1 MRWRRS
7 SRGCSSPAWT
17 TPWPTRC
24 TACWARSGRRRG
36 CTTARPGSRCSA
48 ASRPIRSPR
57 CSSSS
62 WPRAVCAE
70 IYEADYGTLRQ
81 EILDPDSGLYRSRP
95 DFLVVATTWRDLG
108 HRPELSDD
116 RGVVAR
122 KVEAEAA
129 EWTSLWGIAHD
140 RLGCQI
146 IQNNFDAP
154 PWRALGNL
162 EATHPAGFGRY
173 VSLVNHALQDAAP
186 PYVTIHDVDHLAA
199 AWGRWEWGDER
210 FYHQAK
216 LPCSPEHLVQLR
228 AQPRLADPRA
238 VGAGQEVPGPRLG
251 QHALGRRDR
260 RRRPGGFGSARG
272 TPRARRSSP
281 SSATPRSSADA
292 A

>member
-1 MRWRRS
+1 MAEVFPRLLVPGLDYTLANALHRMLGQIRQK
-7 SRGCSSPAWT
+7 
-17 TPWPTRC
+17 
-24 TACWARSGRRRG
+24 ARLHDR
-36 CTTARPGSRCSA
+36 TARIAVLGSFTTHPLA
-48 ASRPIRSPR
+48 ALLELFLAAGR
-57 CSSSS
+57 
-62 WPRAVCAE
+62 VGAE

-116 RGVVAR
+116 RGVVGR

-216 LPCSPEHLVQLR
+216 LPCSPEHLVDYC
-228 AQPRLADPRA
+228 AQPRLADPRP
-238 VGAGQEVPGPRLG
+238 VGAGQEMPGPRPG

-260 RRRPGGFGSARG
+260 RRRPGGYPDRPGGPRERG
-272 TPRARRSSP
+272 VRRLPAATPG
-281 SSATPRSSADA
+281 SSAGA